1 MPTTAHILGA
11 IYGFYHSPMT
21 VEHART
27 AYDAN
32 QRLLAPAPKQ
42 RGRRKALEPQF
53 STLSNEVS
61 NSLKAFLDGT
71 GPALQAQPVAAQ
83 RVGVSDPQPMYIDIM
98 EKFIFS
104 GLEYDERYK
113 GNYHVIIE

>member
-61 NSLKAFLDGT
+61 NSLKLFLDGT
-71 GPALQAQPVAAQ
+71 GAA
-83 RVGVSDPQPMYIDIM
+83 PLYIDIM
-98 EKFIFS
+98 EKFIFA
-104 GLEYDERYK
+104 GLEYDERYQ
-113 GNYHVIIE
+113 GNYRVILEMK